1 MSVVIVNGG
10 EPWFKGSW
18 SEGELG
24 EKILHAQHQVEDR
37 QVLCFLFSG
46 LWSDSNVQIRE
57 SSLKESFAICDF
69 QCNLGVSSH
78 TEEPYWLAV
87 LTEAASWSSLH
98 LVSKGQEQG
107 TVKERGWNKV
117 RHWQSSLSIWR
128 ESQNCPSTEICHTH
142 TRKPDLTSLTHTHAF
157 LCLLST
163 LSSLYFCPSS
173 LLFVSPFLPPSPS
186 SKQGQPRLSE
196 FWMPLTSF
204 VHSIN
209 SFKLPPCLV
218 FQPSPFLALP
228 SFSSLV
234 QCCLLIITEV
244 NIISWSH
251 GQTVDKDSVWLGY
264 SDMPILI
271 CFWAITNVHLHVFF
285 FSLCPNIEKDS
296 RWSQPI
302 FSLQAQCLTA
312 LLMN

>member
-142 TRKPDLTSLTHTHAF
+142 THTHVNLTSPLSHTLMRFFAF
-157 LCLLST
+157 S
-163 LSSLYFCPSS
+163 
-173 LLFVSPFLPPSPS
+173 
-186 SKQGQPRLSE
+186 
-196 FWMPLTSF
+196 
-204 VHSIN
+204 
-209 SFKLPPCLV
+209 PPCRH
-218 FQPSPFLALP
+218 FIFAPLP
-228 SFSSLV
+228 SFLFRRFSLPHPP
-234 QCCLLIITEV
+234 L
-244 NIISWSH
+244 S
-251 GQTVDKDSVWLGY
+251 KDSQGCLNFGCR
-264 SDMPILI
+264 SHLLFIQLI
-271 CFWAITNVHLHVFF
+271 HSSCPPVLS
-285 FSLCPNIEKDS
+285 FSLP
-296 RWSQPI
+296 P
-302 FSLQAQCLTA
+302 FSPSLPSPPSSSAVYSS
-312 LLMN
+312 